1 MQRVEVCPRFVY
13 ITGRVP
19 RAPNRCH
26 GVPLFPPPSTFPL
39 FPPPPPSAISVL
51 FVPRHSDFPEG
62 GKNAC
67 KVRRCTSDACL
78 TLCLEGG
85 AG

>member
-26 GVPLFPPPSTFPL
+26 GVPLFPPPSTF
-39 FPPPPPSAISVL
+39 
-51 FVPRHSDFPEG
+51 SDFRF
-62 GKNAC
+62 
-67 KVRRCTSDACL
+67 VRPPA
-78 TLCLEGG
+78 
-85 AG
+85 